1 MALFRSFLIL
11 DSALIYM
18 ERDGQDVFVRN
29 ILKQD
34 YQLPPTY
41 ADTLELQSIKVPS
54 AIHPDDITEAEN
66 WLKKR
71 QTKK

>member
-1 MALFRSFLIL
+1 MGQV
-11 DSALIYM
+11 
-18 ERDGQDVFVRN
+18 GQDVFVRN

-54 AIHPDDITEAEN
+54 SIHPDDITEAEN